1 MCLILLEIEGQR
13 QGLVMDKL
21 ELDQGQRMCMS

>member
-21 ELDQGQRMCMS
+21 ELEQGQRMYMS